1 MQDTLE
7 VRDSQDSL
15 GLTLAKMSNIWES
28 ELEESTSTRQTGPQ
42 EKGWGYQPTV
52 KVSDPELFLY
62 KRTVGTEV
70 EKTVN
75 QREGGL
81 ENTMS
86 LSVSLGITIVV
97 IKATGKNNYPVC
109 SKCIMNSQ
117 V

>member
-70 EKTVN
+70 EKRLKENPSIDQPNLGSILWVGTTV
-75 QREGGL
+75 
-81 ENTMS
+81 M
-86 LSVSLGITIVV
+86 
-97 IKATGKNNYPVC
+97 
-109 SKCIMNSQ
+109 
-117 V
+117 